1 MYLYL
6 PIAQRG
12 EEEALGSYLTFGLE
26 IYETAGEQVRRL
38 KTVSD
43 VSVDAAT
50 ACAIARDCTLEQ
62 LEPCHLYDV
71 LEDHL

>member
-6 PIAQRG
+6 PIAEYG
-12 EEEALGSYLTFGLE
+12 AEDTLGCYLTFGLE

-38 KTVSD
+38 KTVSE

-50 ACAIARDCTLEQ
+50 ACTIARDCTLVQ
-62 LEPCHLYDV
+62 LYPCHLSDL
-71 LEDHL
+71 LEDRL

>member
-1 MYLYL
+1 MYL
-6 PIAQRG
+6 PIAQCG
-12 EEEALGSYLTFGLE
+12 EEETLGCYLTFGLE

-43 VSVDAAT
+43 VSADAAT
-50 ACAIARDCTLEQ
+50 VCAIARDCTLEQ

-71 LEDHL
+71 LEDRL

>member
-6 PIAQRG
+6 PIAEYG
-12 EEEALGSYLTFGLE
+12 AEDTLGCYLTFGLE
-26 IYETAGEQVRRL
+26 IYDTAGEQVRRL

-50 ACAIARDCTLEQ
+50 ACTIARDCTLEQ
-62 LEPCHLYDV
+62 LDPCHLSDV
-71 LEDHL
+71 LEDRL

>member
-6 PIAQRG
+6 PIAEYG
-12 EEEALGSYLTFGLE
+12 VEDTLGCYLTFGLE
-26 IYETAGEQVRRL
+26 IYETAGEQIRRL

-43 VSVDAAT
+43 VSLDAAT

>member
-12 EEEALGSYLTFGLE
+12 EAEALGCYLTFGLE

-50 ACAIARDCTLEQ
+50 ACTIARDCTLEQ
-62 LEPCHLYDV
+62 LDPCHLSDV
-71 LEDHL
+71 LEDRL